1 MATTRTPRAMTI
13 AGSDSGGG
21 AGIQADL
28 KTFAALGVFGTCAI
42 TTITAQNTVGVDAV
56 LETPTAMIE
65 AQIDAIMSDIGADAV
80 KTGMLSSA
88 EIIRCVAQRLEFHQ
102 LSPAVIDPVMVASTG
117 YRLLRDDAVDAMRT
131 TLLPLATVVTPN
143 SREAAVLTGLEM
155 NTVDDLKRAAR
166 ILVNE
171 MGAKTAL
178 VKGGHLEGPATDV
191 LYDGADFA
199 SFTAERIDTPNT
211 HGTGCTL
218 ASAIAAGLAR
228 GLPLP
233 EAARRAKDYVTAA
246 IGAGFPVGRGHGPLN
261 HFYELW
267 QRSGG

>member
-1 MATTRTPRAMTI
+1 MAA
-13 AGSDSGGG
+13 
-21 AGIQADL
+21 
-28 KTFAALGVFGTCAI
+28 
-42 TTITAQNTVGVDAV
+42 
-56 LETPTAMIE
+56 
-65 AQIDAIMSDIGADAV
+65 
-80 KTGMLSSA
+80 
-88 EIIRCVAQRLEFHQ
+88 
-102 LSPAVIDPVMVASTG
+102 
-117 YRLLRDDAVDAMRT
+117 
-131 TLLPLATVVTPN
+131 VVTPN
-143 SREAAVLTGLEM
+143 SREAATLTGLAV

-218 ASAIAAGLAR
+218 ASAIAAGLAG

-233 EAARRAKDYVTAA
+233 QAARRAKEYVTAA

-267 QRSGG
+267 QRGGG